1 MEQGSHLKGASAII
15 EKDLASGLLAKEID
29 ADVLMILTGV
39 DNVILGFGTQEEHS
53 IHHMTAAVAKE
64 YADEGQFG
72 FASMLPKIMASVDF
86 VENGKGRKAIIT
98 SLTKAQEALLGE
110 AGTTI
115 V

>member
-1 MEQGSHLKGASAII
+1 M
-15 EKDLASGLLAKEID
+15 
-29 ADVLMILTGV
+29 
-39 DNVILGFGTQEEHS
+39 
-53 IHHMTAAVAKE
+53 E